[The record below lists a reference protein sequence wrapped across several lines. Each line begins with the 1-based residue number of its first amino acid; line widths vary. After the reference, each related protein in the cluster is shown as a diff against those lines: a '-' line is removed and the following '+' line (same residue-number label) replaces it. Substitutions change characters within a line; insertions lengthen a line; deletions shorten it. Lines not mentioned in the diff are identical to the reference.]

1 MDLYD
6 TLVASRGELESSS
19 LQLAAPLAAS
29 HCTRNNYSTTVGT
42 VCLMGKKLSPSSN
55 LGWPQAAVGFRTDSK
70 WAIFSFVTWARSG
83 ASSALFHR
91 PYPHVV
97 GKWCREHRQ
106 QFYQH
111 VHAGRPKLN
120 PSSHFKCAGRASNN
134 AFILINHF

>member
-55 LGWPQAAVGFRTDSK
+55 LGWPQAVVGFRTDSK

-97 GKWCREHRQ
+97 GKWCREHLLCILFLLRPMHPRQ
-106 QFYQH
+106 CSRIAM
-111 VHAGRPKLN
+111 VSGPRTGVLRHA
-120 PSSHFKCAGRASNN
+120 
-134 AFILINHF
+134 